1 MHDIDVLKA
10 ELRKLRDELNTK
22 KIQLLEMS
30 EQYDNAVNAISA
42 TERELERR
50 QECMKKTFIKL
61 LDTYFDL
68 KNNLIPLKTKV
79 RKDEYYLWMEN
90 AGLLE

>member
-1 MHDIDVLKA
+1 MHDVDVLKA
-10 ELRKLRDELNTK
+10 ELRKLRSELNNK
-22 KIQLLEMS
+22 KIQLMEIT
-30 EQYDNAVNAISA
+30 EQYDNAVSEITA
-42 TERELERR
+42 TEKELKRR
-50 QECMKKTFIKL
+50 QSCMKETFLKL

-68 KNNLIPLKTKV
+68 KNNVIPLESKV

>member
-30 EQYDNAVNAISA
+30 EQYDNAINAISA
-42 TERELERR
+42 TERESERR
-50 QECMKKTFIKL
+50 QKCMKETFIKL

-68 KNNLIPLKTKV
+68 KNNTIPLNSRV

>member
-1 MHDIDVLKA
+1 MHDVDVLKA
-10 ELRKLRDELNTK
+10 ELRKLRSELNTK
-22 KIQLLEMS
+22 KIQLMEIT
-30 EQYDNAVNAISA
+30 EQYDNAVNEITA
-42 TERELERR
+42 TEKELNRK
-50 QECMKKTFIKL
+50 QSCMKETFLQL

-68 KNNLIPLKTKV
+68 KNKVIPFESKV

>member
-30 EQYDNAVNAISA
+30 EQYDNAINAISA
-42 TERELERR
+42 TERESERR

-68 KNNLIPLKTKV
+68 KNNLIPLKAKV
-79 RKDEYYLWMEN
+79 RRDEYYLWMEN